1 VAAALAAF
9 KANTSAKAETTL
21 LQLQRRLAALRGT
34 LSGCRVLAPCTPSC
48 MTELEFWVPII
59 QHALRKRTAHAEKV
73 NDKAASS
80 LGLGDSFDILNSSF
94 HA

>member
-1 VAAALAAF
+1 
-9 KANTSAKAETTL
+9 
-21 LQLQRRLAALRGT
+21 
-34 LSGCRVLAPCTPSC
+34 